1 MGAELTT
8 TEQAQ
13 LERCETV
20 IAAGRQTFIEV
31 GNALM
36 EIRDNRLYKAEY
48 KSFEGYCLEKW
59 GFKRGNAH
67 DLIETANAAKT
78 VQDIE
83 QFSTTPTREQVRPLT
98 KLDTPDQQ
106 REAWQDAVTASGGK
120 PTAKHVEAAVEKVQ
134 SRGRPI
140 EPLVLTPDQQQ
151 KVEEAERDSEN
162 LWLLKSYWKKAN
174 RKERTAFREWLAT
187 Q

>member
-13 LERCETV
+13 LEKCEAV
-20 IAAGRQTFIEV
+20 IQSGMQTFIEV
-31 GNALM
+31 GNALC
-36 EIRDNRLYKAEY
+36 EIRDSRLYKSY
-48 KSFEGYCLEKW
+48 GTFEDYCRDKW
-59 GFKRGNAH
+59 GMTRQYANNLVRSSEVAEN
-67 DLIETANAAKT
+67 LETIVSK
-78 VQDIE
+78 
-83 QFSTTPTREQVRPLT
+83 PTHESQVRPLT
-98 KLDTPDQQ
+98 KLKEPEQQ
-106 REAWQDAVTASGGK
+106 REAWTEAVATSGGK